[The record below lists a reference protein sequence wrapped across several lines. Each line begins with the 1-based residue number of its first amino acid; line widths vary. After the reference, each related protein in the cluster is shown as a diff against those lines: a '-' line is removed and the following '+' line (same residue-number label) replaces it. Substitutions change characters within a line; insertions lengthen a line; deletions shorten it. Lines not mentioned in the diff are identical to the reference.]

1 MLIDWQS
8 QHNQNVHIV
17 KGNLRIQ
24 CNPSQNPNMLLRN
37 GKEDA
42 RINLETQETANSS
55 YLKNKTKRG
64 GIAVSDV
71 KTNYREVVN
80 KTVWNWYRNRQEE
93 NETKHKLLK
102 RDRTCSATQSQ
113 TKELK
118 IIQEKGSVSS
128 TNAVGIIGYLFAKVR
143 NKVPHLSL
151 HAKINSQ
158 WVTDRN
164 MHPDA
169 IKLPEKTQRTLY
181 KSGRGIKT
189 KIKEPTLNEEASVQQ
204 GKLSTK

>member
-1 MLIDWQS
+1 
-8 QHNQNVHIV
+8 
-17 KGNLRIQ
+17 
-24 CNPSQNPNMLLRN
+24 MLLRN

-102 RDRTCSATQSQ
+102 RDRTCSAT
-113 TKELK
+113 
-118 IIQEKGSVSS
+118 
-128 TNAVGIIGYLFAKVR
+128 
-143 NKVPHLSL
+143 
-151 HAKINSQ
+151 
-158 WVTDRN
+158 
-164 MHPDA
+164 
-169 IKLPEKTQRTLY
+169 
-181 KSGRGIKT
+181 
-189 KIKEPTLNEEASVQQ
+189 
-204 GKLSTK
+204 